1 MSAISYKPDS
11 FRRYVI
17 KLQTAA
23 FYYVQNKI
31 IGVSTEC
38 AVFIISVH
46 VELTG
51 EQTNVNHMA

>member
-17 KLQTAA
+17 ILQSTAI
-23 FYYVQNKI
+23 YYVQNNFI
-31 IGVSTEC
+31 SFSTEC
-38 AVFIISVH
+38 AVFMISVH

-51 EQTNVNHMA
+51 E